1 MEDPELIY
9 EENSEESE
17 IASDEEATD
26 DADSGID
33 DDERDDD
40 NDSNA
45 ITNAGDERFGGAP
58 PKKKAKLSKT
68 GLYKPP
74 TSDEINQLKETE
86 NLFQSSLL
94 RMQVSVASLY
104 WQSRRL
110 SHRLTRMHSSRMR
123 TARSLPYRG
132 VSVQGGLWGSLS
144 GRPPVDRQ
152 TPVKT

>member
-1 MEDPELIY
+1 MMEDPELTY

-17 IASDEEATD
+17 IASDEEQATD

-33 DDERDDD
+33 DDERDNDD
-40 NDSNA
+40 NA
-45 ITNAGDERFGGAP
+45 IINAGDERFGGAP

-94 RMQVSVASLY
+94 RMQVGGASLY
-104 WQSRRL
+104 WQSHRW
-110 SHRLTRMHSSRMR
+110 SHHLTRMHSSRMC
-123 TARSLPYRG
+123 TVRSLPYRG
-132 VSVQGGLWGSLS
+132 GISVQ
-144 GRPPVDRQ
+144 
-152 TPVKT
+152 

>member
-17 IASDEEATD
+17 IASDEEEATD

-58 PKKKAKLSKT
+58 PKKKAKFSKT

-104 WQSRRL
+104 CQSHRL
-110 SHRLTRMHSSRMR
+110 SHR
-123 TARSLPYRG
+123 
-132 VSVQGGLWGSLS
+132 
-144 GRPPVDRQ
+144 
-152 TPVKT
+152 

>member
-1 MEDPELIY
+1 MEDPELTY

-17 IASDEEATD
+17 IASDEEEATD

-33 DDERDDD
+33 DDDDSA
-40 NDSNA
+40 N
-45 ITNAGDERFGGAP
+45 TNAGDERFGGAP

-104 WQSRRL
+104 CQSHRL
-110 SHRLTRMHSSRMR
+110 SHRLTRIHSRRMC
-123 TARSLPYRG
+123 T
-132 VSVQGGLWGSLS
+132 GGGSLS
-144 GRPPVDRQ
+144 GRPPCGQ
-152 TPVKT
+152 TDTCENIAFANFVCGR

>member
-1 MEDPELIY
+1 MMEDPELIY

-17 IASDEEATD
+17 IASDEEEATD

-40 NDSNA
+40 DNA
-45 ITNAGDERFGGAP
+45 NTNAGDERFGGAP
-58 PKKKAKLSKT
+58 PKKKAKLSKA

-94 RMQVSVASLY
+94 RMQVGVASLY
-104 WQSRRL
+104 CQSHRL
-110 SHRLTRMHSSRMR
+110 SHR
-123 TARSLPYRG
+123 
-132 VSVQGGLWGSLS
+132 
-144 GRPPVDRQ
+144 
-152 TPVKT
+152 